1 MAEDRDD
8 DAPDYRGL
16 DTDAAL
22 YRQADEEGHIFDD

>member
-8 DAPDYRGL
+8 DAPDYRCL